1 MQHFTAIRRSWGP
14 NGVGLLVVAIT
25 LALSMVPREARAQS
39 GPAVSYRV
47 TVPEPEH
54 HWLQIEVTFPGLGSA
69 PLRARMS
76 RSSPGRYAVHEFAK
90 NVFSVE
96 AYTGAGRRLPASRPD
111 VDEWRVTGHDGTVR
125 IVYRIFGD
133 HADGTYMAV
142 DTTHAHL
149 NMPATFIWAMGLEDR
164 PIEITFTPPAGSGWT
179 VGTQLFPTTN
189 RFAFTAPNLQYF
201 MDSPTELARLLESAF
216 SVAEADGRQARF
228 RILAH
233 ADAAQADVDALATLV
248 ARLVREQRAVFGEFP
263 RFEPGHYTF
272 LLDYVAWADGDAM
285 EHRNS
290 TYISQPGVSLRT
302 PAGRLS
308 VLETIS
314 HEFFHV
320 WNVERIRPAGLEPFD
335 FTRENITCCLWLA
348 EGFTEYYGPLALRR
362 AGLASQTPFMP
373 VVALMNGPA
382 RQVRSA
388 VEMSEHGPFADA
400 GVANDVDDRSRTFLS
415 YYSVGAAIA
424 MGLDLSIREQSQ
436 GRLSLDD
443 YMRRLWDRYGA
454 VAAPAP
460 GHVARPYTLAD
471 LRRELGDLT
480 GDVTFANTFFD
491 RYVEGRELMDYTR
504 LLALSGYAVR
514 PVAPER
520 AWLGRFAVQEEA
532 GGLLVGGSRW
542 ENRAS
547 LVPFGTPAYTA
558 GLDRGDLVVSIDDQ
572 PATTASWEAIGRR
585 RPGDRV
591 RLTLV
596 RRDGTRVTT
605 TVVVE
610 ADPTVQIVP
619 GETVAPLSASQRA
632 FRDAWMG
639 TKVR

>member
-1 MQHFTAIRRSWGP
+1 MSR
-14 NGVGLLVVAIT
+14 
-25 LALSMVPREARAQS
+25 ARA
-39 GPAVSYRV
+39 G
-47 TVPEPEH
+47 
-54 HWLQIEVTFPGLGSA
+54 
-69 PLRARMS
+69 S
-76 RSSPGRYAVHEFAK
+76 RS
-90 NVFSVE
+90 
-96 AYTGAGRRLPASRPD
+96 T
-111 VDEWRVTGHDGTVR
+111 
-125 IVYRIFGD
+125 
-133 HADGTYMAV
+133 
-142 DTTHAHL
+142 
-149 NMPATFIWAMGLEDR
+149 
-164 PIEITFTPPAGSGWT
+164 ITCVGSGI
-179 VGTQLFPTTN
+179 G
-189 RFAFTAPNLQYF
+189 TAPWRPQ
-201 MDSPTELARLLESAF
+201 
-216 SVAEADGRQARF
+216 
-228 RILAH
+228 H
-233 ADAAQADVDALATLV
+233 
-248 ARLVREQRAVFGEFP
+248 
-263 RFEPGHYTF
+263 PGT
-272 LLDYVAWADGDAM
+272 
-285 EHRNS
+285 
-290 TYISQPGVSLRT
+290 
-302 PAGRLS
+302 
-308 VLETIS
+308 S
-314 HEFFHV
+314 H
-320 WNVERIRPAGLEPFD
+320 GL
-335 FTRENITCCLWLA
+335 
-348 EGFTEYYGPLALRR
+348 
-362 AGLASQTPFMP
+362 
-373 VVALMNGPA
+373 
-382 RQVRSA
+382 
-388 VEMSEHGPFADA
+388 
-400 GVANDVDDRSRTFLS
+400 
-415 YYSVGAAIA
+415 
-424 MGLDLSIREQSQ
+424 
-436 GRLSLDD
+436 
-443 YMRRLWDRYGA
+443 
-454 VAAPAP
+454 
-460 GHVARPYTLAD
+460 YTLAD